1 MTLYCAIDL
10 HSTNNVPVVI
20 DENDKILFQKRLPN
34 DLTVVHSALAPY
46 QFRINQSITNASENS
61 DTPGVDDAETDVTGF
76 GGFVAMPPG
85 IFASSPTTF

>member
-34 DLTVVHSALAPY
+34 DLTIVHSALAPY
-46 QFRINQSITNASENS
+46 QSELHGVAVESPLIGIGSSMVLLITA
-61 DTPGVDDAETDVTGF
+61 TDLF
-76 GGFVAMPPG
+76 W
-85 IFASSPTTF
+85 

>member
-34 DLTVVHSALAPY
+34 DLSCAK
-46 QFRINQSITNASENS
+46 
-61 DTPGVDDAETDVTGF
+61 D
-76 GGFVAMPPG
+76 
-85 IFASSPTTF
+85 